1 MKSSI
6 FGACTHRL
14 LLLIDAFGIL
24 MSMFAL
30 IICGSRSSFF
40 VSVNFGLGSTTNGEL
55 HVIASLVGTFSKISF
70 FMPSSS
76 HFLSG
81 FCRW

>member
-1 MKSSI
+1 MKSLI

-14 LLLIDAFGIL
+14 LFIVSFGIL
-24 MSMFAL
+24 MLMLAL
-30 IICGSRSSFF
+30 IICGSRSCFF
-40 VSVNFGLGSTTNGEL
+40 VSVNFGLGLTTNGEH

>member
-30 IICGSRSSFF
+30 IICGSRSS
-40 VSVNFGLGSTTNGEL
+40 VLCFGKFWLRFN
-55 HVIASLVGTFSKISF
+55 HQ
-70 FMPSSS
+70 
-76 HFLSG
+76 
-81 FCRW
+81 W